1 MVRSC
6 LSQGTNEAMENRQ
19 HSKAAGQ
26 SLIGVPRP
34 NSNRQPPV
42 NRRPPLYRTVALATE
57 LSPGPSP
64 VYATDLRS
72 SVMTKTAVPSSTM
85 AAMRPFSPS
94 HCSGLWRSYLAYRF
108 QGGVKAWI
116 VETLGMGKPH
126 AVLHVAFESKPE
138 SQPHDRH
145 STDACLPLKRQC
157 LTGQTET
164 GQGIHPAR
172 GYRLHV
178 NGPRTQGA
186 QADQPVQLPQQLRHR
201 HPRRS
206 RPQPLPSSQP
216 QAVLDVAG
224 SIGRRGRSRGTGRC
238 CRGCLLVRLIQ

>member
-108 QGGVKAWI
+108 QGGVKDPWNGQ
-116 VETLGMGKPH
+116 TTRR
-126 AVLHVAFESKPE
+126 VARRFRIKPE

-157 LTGQTET
+157 LTGQTVT

-186 QADQPVQLPQQLRHR
+186 QADQPVQLPQQLRHQ

-238 CRGCLLVRLIQ
+238 CRGCLLVRLIK